1 MSTIKSQPETKNIK
15 IQGGAE
21 IFGGV
26 VSSKKSTRSSRGKKT
41 AQISKNPDNGTILT
55 PIATPTAVTGVEI
68 KKIHTPHT
76 PEISK
81 PSLQAQQSQPQSPT
95 QSPTQPL
102 KVILKK
108 AEEKSKKVLLR
119 PKKTHQEQKNQTRK
133 LRKVTLGLHGLK
145 KRLTKAQNIRKSL
158 IDKPIDELRKDLITK
173 GILKAGS
180 KTPDALVRQIAGDA
194 ELVKANLL

>member
-26 VSSKKSTRSSRGKKT
+26 ISSKKSTRSSRGKKT
-41 AQISKNPDNGTILT
+41 AQISKNPDNSTILT
-55 PIATPTAVTGVEI
+55 PTSPPTAVTGVEI
-68 KKIHTPHT
+68 KKKHT

-81 PSLQAQQSQPQSPT
+81 PSLQAQQSQSQSPP

-119 PKKTHQEQKNQTRK
+119 P
-133 LRKVTLGLHGLK
+133 
-145 KRLTKAQNIRKSL
+145 
-158 IDKPIDELRKDLITK
+158 
-173 GILKAGS
+173 
-180 KTPDALVRQIAGDA
+180 
-194 ELVKANLL
+194 

>member
-26 VSSKKSTRSSRGKKT
+26 ISSKKSTRSSRGKKT

-55 PIATPTAVTGVEI
+55 PIATPTTVTGVEI
-68 KKIHTPHT
+68 KKIHT

-81 PSLQAQQSQPQSPT
+81 PSLQAQQSQSQSPT